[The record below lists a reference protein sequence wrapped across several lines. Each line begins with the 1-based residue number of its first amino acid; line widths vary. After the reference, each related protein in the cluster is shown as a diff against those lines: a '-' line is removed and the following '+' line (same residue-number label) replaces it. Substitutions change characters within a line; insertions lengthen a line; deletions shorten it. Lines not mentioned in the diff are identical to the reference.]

1 MLLRDYLLIIVMG
14 QKWVLEP
21 ISAFAVPAFA
31 IEILALEVA
40 KVVLL
45 DQNSVDQLVILNKN
59 EVMILK
65 LRLNLHFVYP
75 IQYRSAPKGSGILSR
90 EIPKLGTPTL
100 LDISWLQYQ
109 NKNERLSKIS
119 YKD

>member
-1 MLLRDYLLIIVMG
+1 MLLREYLLIIVMG
-14 QKWVLEP
+14 QEWVLEP

-31 IEILALEVA
+31 IEILALEV
-40 KVVLL
+40 LL
-45 DQNSVDQLVILNKN
+45 DQNSVDKLVILNKN

-75 IQYRSAPKGSGILSR
+75 IQYRSAPKGSGIMSK
-90 EIPKLGTPTL
+90 EILKLGTSTL
-100 LDISWLQYQ
+100 LDISWLQYH